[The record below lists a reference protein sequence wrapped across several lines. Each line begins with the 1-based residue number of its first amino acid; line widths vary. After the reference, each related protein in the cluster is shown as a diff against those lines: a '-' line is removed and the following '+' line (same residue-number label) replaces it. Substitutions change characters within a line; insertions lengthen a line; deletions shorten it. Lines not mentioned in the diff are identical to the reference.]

1 MDIFAGDKISTEND
15 RQEVVNSI
23 KEASIS
29 LVRIEA
35 EKDHMK
41 EIASRM
47 KEEFEIA
54 PADFNAVLRIYHKQ
68 NLEEQQQKK
77 EDLFTLYDKIFINA
91 GA

>member
-1 MDIFAGDKISTEND
+1 MEDIFAGDKISTDND
-15 RQEVVNSI
+15 RQEVVNSV

-35 EKDHMK
+35 EKDNIK
-41 EIASRM
+41 EIALRM
-47 KEEFEIA
+47 KEEFEIK

-77 EDLFTLYDKIFINA
+77 EDLFELYDKIFPE
-91 GA
+91 